1 MKKNY
6 FMLAATA
13 ALFAACAETD
23 LVNEIAVEE
32 TPQAIGFDA
41 FANKTTRAEI
51 ANVTALQSAGFQ
63 VWGYKYPT
71 SANGI
76 VWEDVIDQTTP
87 TPTTTIEQNF
97 FTVFDGVDVTYLN
110 GDWGYT
116 NTQYWD
122 KTNKYNFYAVAP
134 KDPETNADYSI
145 NQGLITITGVKSG
158 LSTDENF
165 VEYLIDRD
173 GVIDREGTNKNPVS
187 FNFSHIMSKISFKLQ
202 AGVNE
207 QIVVTSL
214 KMYDWD
220 NGIATFTQE
229 STPEWVF
236 TTNLKVS
243 KEDAV
248 DIITSDITLPYD
260 EDAEDQVATST
271 SVGNSYIMVPQTISY
286 TEADPDAN
294 PAVPES
300 GGLKFIISYKIIR
313 GVPDT
318 SDNRQNDDIDDEIFT
333 NQEGTLQMEQ
343 TWETNTHTTY
353 TIIVSPDAIEFGTPS
368 IESWTTETGSGNL
381 PL

>member
-13 ALFAACAETD
+13 ALFAACVQTD
-23 LVNEIAVEE
+23 VVTDIPE
-32 TPQAIGFDA
+32 PQQQAISFDA

-71 SANGI
+71 SANEI
-76 VWEDVIDQTTP
+76 VWENVIDQTTP
-87 TPTTTIEQNF
+87 TPTTTIEKNF
-97 FTVFDGVDVTYLN
+97 FTVFDGVNVTYLN

-122 KTNKYNFYAVAP
+122 KTSKYNFYAVAP
-134 KDPETNADYSI
+134 KDPGANAEYSI
-145 NQGLITITGVKSG
+145 NKGLITITGVKSG
-158 LSTDENF
+158 MSTDEDF

-173 GVIDREGTNKNPVS
+173 GVIDREGTNKIPVP

-220 NGIATFTQE
+220 NGIATFTQGA
-229 STPEWVF
+229 TPEWGF
-236 TTNLKVS
+236 TTNLEVNKD
-243 KEDAV
+243 DAV

-260 EDAEDQVATST
+260 EEAEDQDATST

-286 TEADPDAN
+286 TAADNTQN

-318 SDNRQNDDIDDEIFT
+318 SENRPNEDIDDEIFT

-353 TIIVSPDAIEFGTPS
+353 TIIVGPDAIEFDTPS

>member
-76 VWEDVIDQTTP
+76 VWEDVID
-87 TPTTTIEQNF
+87 PTTQTKTIEKNF
-97 FTVFDGVDVTYLN
+97 FTVFDGVDVTYSNN

-122 KTNKYNFYAVAP
+122 KTSKYNFYAVAP
-134 KDPETNADYSI
+134 KDPETNANYSI

-173 GVIDREGTNKNPVS
+173 GVINREGTNKEPVS

-214 KMYDWD
+214 KMYDWN
-220 NGIATFTQE
+220 NGIATFTQN
-229 STPEWVF
+229 STTEWVF
-236 TTNLKVS
+236 TSNSIVS
-243 KEDAV
+243 DEDAV
-248 DIITSDITLPYD
+248 DIITSDIALPYD
-260 EDAEDQVATST
+260 EEAEDQEATST

-286 TEADPDAN
+286 TAADNTQN

-318 SDNRQNDDIDDEIFT
+318 SGNRPNNDTDDETFT

-353 TIIVSPDAIEFGTPS
+353 TIIVGPDAIEFGIPS
-368 IESWTTETGSGNL
+368 IEPWITDSGSGNL

>member
-32 TPQAIGFDA
+32 TPQAISFES
-41 FANKTTRAEI
+41 FANKATRAEI
-51 ANVTALQSAGFQ
+51 DNVTALQSAGFQ

-71 SANGI
+71 SANNI
-76 VWEDVIDQTTP
+76 VWENEIDQTTQA
-87 TPTTTIEQNF
+87 TTIERNF
-97 FTVFDGVDVTYLN
+97 FTVFDGVDVTHSN

-122 KTNKYNFYAVAP
+122 KTSKYNFYAVAP
-134 KDPETNADYSI
+134 KDPGTDADYSI

-158 LSTDENF
+158 LSADENF

-173 GVIDREGTNKNPVS
+173 GVINREGTNKNPVS

-220 NGIATFTQE
+220 NGTATFTQG
-229 STPEWVF
+229 STPEWFF
-236 TTNLKVS
+236 TTNLTVI
-243 KEDAV
+243 KENAV

-260 EDAEDQVATST
+260 EEAEVQEATPT

-286 TEADPDAN
+286 TAADNTQN
-294 PAVPES
+294 PAVLES

-318 SDNRQNDDIDDEIFT
+318 SDNRPNDDIDDEIFT

-343 TWETNTHTTY
+343 TWGTNTHTTY
-353 TIIVSPDAIEFGTPS
+353 TIIVGPDAIEFGTPS